1 MTTSETKF
9 ANRVDQY
16 LKELKKEGS
25 LWFLNVY
32 GNAVQR
38 PGIPDRII
46 CYKGKFVAIELK
58 REDGT
63 GSESKRQSIERAL
76 ITKAGGISIVADNL
90 DTIKKLF
97 KSIDK
102 NLI

>member
-1 MTTSETKF
+1 MNKSETMF
-9 ANRVDQY
+9 ANKVDEY
-16 LKELKKEGS
+16 LKTLKKEGT

-46 CYKGKFVAIELK
+46 CYKGNFVAIELK

-63 GSESKRQSIERAL
+63 GEESKRQGIERTL
-76 ITKAGGISIVADNL
+76 ITRAGGISIVADNL
-90 DTIKKLF
+90 DTIKSLF
-97 KSIDK
+97 EKID
-102 NLI
+102 NES